1 MFDIKKEIKIDP
13 NQTTTLQ
20 SYNTKVI
27 GDIVGH
33 DGVNI
38 EGIVDGCIIIDNI
51 VFIRKD
57 AEVNGKIQA
66 YHVIVEGEVKGR
78 IECDF
83 LEIKKD
89 AVVMANVETREIK
102 LAGKLQGEIISYDL
116 TLEEGGYLGTKVQ
129 TNRLTASGTIV
140 GEVAVDTLL
149 LKENAYVKG
158 NIYVNSFMNE
168 GASVKGEI
176 KEYKTLLK
184 MRTSISPNQAQ
195 NLKDLKTS
203 IEKYIKNSEFINEIL
218 RQKTDIDVKVDNLI
232 GFIRENI
239 GDSEEIKKV
248 SRLINYKG

>member
-1 MFDIKKEIKIDP
+1 MFEDSKIVIDP
-13 NQTTTLQ
+13 NQTTTMQ

-33 DGVNI
+33 DSVNI
-38 EGIVDGCIIIDNI
+38 EGIVDGCVIIDNI

-57 AEVNGKIQA
+57 AEVKGKIQA
-66 YHVIVEGEVKGR
+66 YQVIVEGEVKGR

-83 LEIKKD
+83 LEVKKD
-89 AVVMANVETREIK
+89 AIVTANVEAREIK
-102 LAGKLQGEIISYDL
+102 VAGKLQGEIICYDL
-116 TLEEGGYLGTKVQ
+116 SLEEGGYLGSQVQ
-129 TNRLTASGTIV
+129 TNRLTANGTIV
-140 GEVAVDTLL
+140 GETSVDTLL
-149 LKENAYVKG
+149 LQSSAYIKG
-158 NIYVNSFMNE
+158 NLFVNNFINE

-176 KEYKTLLK
+176 SDFKTLLS

-195 NLKDLKTS
+195 NLKDLKSS